1 MRFPK
6 WAKMLGG
13 IAGAIV
19 IALLAWRIASVNQD
33 AEQQRIEV
41 YEMNEWVSFDG
52 AFSGYR
58 LEATEG
64 YSLRVMSA
72 SIMTPRQY
80 LECFSKEKPDL
91 TQKLKGT
98 YMDLAVESMDKP
110 SVLVLSVQLKNE
122 GNKEGY
128 MAALNWKA
136 VSVTR
141 PEIALTCDWDLWGY
155 VDESML
161 EQPSF
166 TINPD
171 SEYET
176 QIPLSEEGSPRY
188 FETFDDVSRI
198 VLQPGKYQ
206 LILTNVPVRKIIEV
220 SADYYN
226 EQP

>member
-1 MRFPK
+1 MRSRK
-6 WAKMLGG
+6 WVK
-13 IAGAIV
+13 V
-19 IALLAWRIASVNQD
+19 ISGVVAVLAVALIAWRIVAVNQN
-33 AEQQRIEV
+33 AEQQQTEV
-41 YEMNEWVSFDG
+41 YEMNEWVPFEG
-52 AFSGYR
+52 AFSGYY

-64 YSLRVMSA
+64 YALRVVSA

-80 LECFSKEKPDL
+80 LEHFSKQGLDL
-91 TQKLKGT
+91 SQGLKGT
-98 YMDLAVESMDKP
+98 YKDLTLESMDEP
-110 SVLVLSVQLKNE
+110 SVLALGVEVKNE

-136 VSVTR
+136 ISVDR
-141 PEIALTCDWDLWGY
+141 PERALTCDWDLWGY

-176 QIPLSEEGSPRY
+176 HIPLSEESNPRY
-188 FETFDDVSRI
+188 FETFDDVSRT

-206 LILTNVPVRKIIEV
+206 LILTNVPVRKTIEV
-220 SADYYN
+220 SAGYLDD
-226 EQP
+226 QP